1 MKFAWTPHRF
11 SGGTLAFDLA
21 NTVILRHDPA
31 RRLDRISG
39 PEDLAGFS
47 VAASLHCAEARQ
59 DMAYAP
65 CPASA
70 LQPLLELR
78 ELIDRHFRSL
88 AVSGESNFAT
98 FVAMADK
105 AASILRQTGMTP
117 QRIDGAVSLSALSL
131 AMETMNS
138 ASKALRVKLCANC
151 GWLIVDTSRNRSRI
165 WCDMTVCGN
174 REKSRRHYNRKT
186 GSPEA

>member
-1 MKFAWTPHRF
+1 
-11 SGGTLAFDLA
+11 
-21 NTVILRHDPA
+21 
-31 RRLDRISG
+31 
-39 PEDLAGFS
+39 
-47 VAASLHCAEARQ
+47 
-59 DMAYAP
+59 
-65 CPASA
+65 
-70 LQPLLELR
+70 
-78 ELIDRHFRSL
+78 
-88 AVSGESNFAT
+88 
-98 FVAMADK
+98 MADK

-151 GWLIVDTSRNRSRI
+151 GWLIVDTSRNRSRT

-186 GSPEA
+186 GRPEA